1 MTGGKNET
9 ALTVRADNTALHNKT
24 SRVSATSLV
33 TQLNIEANNESGSIL
48 KSQHARAN
56 NG

>member
-1 MTGGKNET
+1 MTDGKYET
-9 ALTVRADNTALHNKT
+9 ALTVRTDNTALRNKT
-24 SRVSATSLV
+24 SQVSATSLV

-48 KSQHARAN
+48 KSQHTRAN

>member
-1 MTGGKNET
+1 MDGRSET
-9 ALTVRADNTALHNKT
+9 ALIVRADDALLRNKT
-24 SRVSATSLV
+24 PQVSATSLV

-48 KSQHARAN
+48 KSQHTRAN

>member
-1 MTGGKNET
+1 MTDGKNET
-9 ALTVRADNTALHNKT
+9 ALIIRADNTALRNKT
-24 SRVSATSLV
+24 SQVSATSLV

-48 KSQHARAN
+48 KSQHTRAN

>member
-1 MTGGKNET
+1 MTDGKNET
-9 ALTVRADNTALHNKT
+9 ALVISPKTTTLYNKI
-24 SRVSATSLV
+24 SQVSATSLV

-48 KSQHARAN
+48 KSQHTRAN